1 MLLDKTFFFFNKTV
15 YLNLKVVKL
24 GRLVFFLYFFL
35 STGFI
40 KNINRFVWK
49 KTLWNIAAAQPYNCR
64 NNVIV
69 IHNSVKMLVLRFYS
83 LKNFYGIFV
92 SRFFNVNFLKTPRK
106 RRILFDVAAVFF
118 CSSSADKLKFTA
130 AKRRFQHIRRIHLP
144 FRTAGTDNRMEFVNK
159 KNDVF

>member
-1 MLLDKTFFFFNKTV
+1 MLFLFNKAV

-35 STGFI
+35 RTGFI
-40 KNINRFVWK
+40 KNVNRLVRK
-49 KTLWNIAAAQPYNCR
+49 KTLRNIAAAQPYDCR

-69 IHNSVKMLVLRFYS
+69 IHNAVKMLVLRFYS

-106 RRILFDVAAVFF
+106 CRIFFDVAAVFF

-144 FRTAGTDNRMEFVNK
+144 FRTAGTDNRMQLINK
-159 KNDVF
+159 QNDVF